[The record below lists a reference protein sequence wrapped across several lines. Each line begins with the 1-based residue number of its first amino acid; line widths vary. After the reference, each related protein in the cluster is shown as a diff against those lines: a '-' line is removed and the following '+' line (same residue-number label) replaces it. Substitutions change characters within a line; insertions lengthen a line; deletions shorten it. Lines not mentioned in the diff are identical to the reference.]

1 LTENSIEDLLKL
13 GDNRILLPTVDQGEN
28 IIEIIPH
35 KAQAGY
41 LSGYADPEFIESL
54 QHIHYLFTNG
64 KFRAFPVDGDSMPPH
79 KKGSFIVGQYVERL
93 GDDGK
98 YMITKS
104 GIVYKRLNKNG
115 RNALMLHSD
124 NTIYLPYEIKASEIL
139 EIWEYAC
146 SIATNEF
153 TPDDLS
159 AESLKDM
166 FRELRRNREVGNKI
180 N

>member
-1 LTENSIEDLLKL
+1 
-13 GDNRILLPTVDQGEN
+13 LLPILISKGKHYRNHT
-28 IIEIIPH
+28 H

-54 QHIHYLFTNG
+54 QHISLPFLRNG

-93 GDDGK
+93 GDVMDGK
-98 YMITKS
+98 RIVITKS
-104 GIVYKRLNKNG
+104 QGIVYKRLNKNG

-146 SIATNEF
+146 CSIATNEF
-153 TPDDLS
+153 TR
-159 AESLKDM
+159 M
-166 FRELRRNREVGNKI
+166 I
-180 N
+180 

>member
-1 LTENSIEDLLKL
+1 ML
-13 GDNRILLPTVDQGEN
+13 
-28 IIEIIPH
+28 
-35 KAQAGY
+35 
-41 LSGYADPEFIESL
+41 
-54 QHIHYLFTNG
+54 
-64 KFRAFPVDGDSMPPH
+64 
-79 KKGSFIVGQYVERL
+79 
-93 GDDGK
+93 DGK
-98 YMITKS
+98 TYIVITKS
-104 GIVYKRLNKNG
+104 QGIVYKRLNG

-166 FRELRRNREVGNKI
+166 FRVEENQEVGNKI

>member
-1 LTENSIEDLLKL
+1 MLWT
-13 GDNRILLPTVDQGEN
+13 
-28 IIEIIPH
+28 
-35 KAQAGY
+35 Y
-41 LSGYADPEFIESL
+41 
-54 QHIHYLFTNG
+54 
-64 KFRAFPVDGDSMPPH
+64 
-79 KKGSFIVGQYVERL
+79 IV
-93 GDDGK
+93 
-98 YMITKS
+98 ITKS
-104 GIVYKRLNKNG
+104 QGIVYKRLNKNG

-159 AESLKDM
+159 AESLRICLGIAK
-166 FRELRRNREVGNKI
+166 RNQEVGNKI